1 MRAALGDLRSAAAQ
15 RPATALLV
23 AVLAGLVTGP
33 LGGVAPVL
41 AAVLAGAATRTPRM
55 AALLLAGLVAGVLV
69 GQARAAALERTTLGP
84 HLGHDLRA
92 EAELLETPRATR
104 FGWRAA
110 IALGGDRVLLQ
121 GDGEPPPLAAGRLLE
136 VRGLLR
142 EPRAHEDWL
151 RSRRLHAV
159 LQARAVR
166 DSGRR
171 RGGPQG
177 ALDAVRE
184 RAQRALGAHLPSPE
198 GALLRGMVLGDDA
211 ALAIDERERLRRAGL
226 GHLVAASGANVALL
240 AALAAAACAAL
251 GVGLRARLLAVLVL
265 IGLYVPLAGAGPSI
279 QRAGVMGAA
288 AVVATLAARPAAR
301 WHALLLAAVVTLT
314 LDPAAWRDPAW
325 QLSFAA
331 VIAIVLLAPPLA
343 GALRGRG
350 VPAVPADGA
359 AVTLAA
365 TLGTAPVSAAAF
377 GTVSVAGLAAN
388 VLVAPLVAPITW
400 IGMVAALGAQVS
412 GPAGTLAAVA
422 AGPPTALVLAV
433 GRWCAGLPGAQV
445 DAGVL
450 PVAVVVTAVG
460 VAVLAPRSRGVLG
473 VLTPIAVI
481 AVAIW
486 VRATAEAP
494 LPPPAPGVLRVA
506 FLDIGQGDATL
517 VQSGGDAM
525 LVDSGPPGGPV
536 LARLRELGVRR
547 LDVLVGTHAQADHI
561 GGADGVL
568 RELPV
573 GGVLDGRD
581 GVREREGEDLA
592 RAAIERGTPLVA
604 ARAGQ
609 RLRVGA
615 AAVQVLWPPPGT
627 GVAGGAGDP
636 NDRAVVLLVRGAG
649 VRVLLTADAES
660 GVLRRLG
667 LGPTDLL
674 KVSHHGSADPGLP
687 ALLTDLRPRLAV
699 IEVGRRNPYGHP
711 APQTLAA
718 LGHAGVPV
726 LRTDRDGTVVVEARE
741 GRLHVQTRS

>member
-1 MRAALGDLRSAAAQ
+1 MSAALAHLRSGAAQ

-23 AVLAGLVTGP
+23 AALAGLVCGP
-33 LGGVAPVL
+33 LGGVAPLL
-41 AAVLAGAATRTPRM
+41 AALLAGAAARTPRM

-69 GQARAAALERTTLGP
+69 GQARGAALERTTLGP
-84 HLGHDLRA
+84 RLGHDLRA
-92 EAELLETPRATR
+92 AAELLETPRATR

-110 IALGGDRVLLQ
+110 IALGGERVLLQ
-121 GDGEPPPLAAGRLLE
+121 GDGDPPQLAAGRVLE

-142 EPRAHEDWL
+142 APRAHEGWL
-151 RSRRLHAV
+151 RPRRLAAV

-166 DSGRR
+166 DTGRR

-184 RAQRALGAHLPSPE
+184 RAQRALGARLPPPE

-211 ALAIDERERLRRAGL
+211 TLAIDERERLRRAGL

-240 AALAAAACAAL
+240 AALAAAVCAAL
-251 GVGLRARLLAVLVL
+251 GVGLRARLLTVLVL
-265 IGLYVPLAGAGPSI
+265 IALYVPLAGSGASI

-301 WHALLLAAVVTLT
+301 WHALLLAAVVTLA
-314 LDPAAWRDPAW
+314 LDPSAWTDPAW

-331 VIAIVLLAPPLA
+331 VIAIALLAAPVA
-343 GALRGRG
+343 AALRGRG
-350 VPAVPADGA
+350 VPAVLADGA
-359 AVTLAA
+359 ALTLAA
-365 TLGTAPVSAAAF
+365 TLGTAPVSAAVF

-388 VLVAPLVAPITW
+388 VLVAPLVGPITW
-400 IGMVAALGAQVS
+400 TGMVAALGAQAS
-412 GPAGTLAAVA
+412 PQAGAVLAAC

-433 GRWCAGLPGAQV
+433 GRWCAGLPGAQL
-445 DAGVL
+445 DAGVV
-450 PVAVVVTAVG
+450 PVAVVVTGVG
-460 VAVLAPRSRGVLG
+460 VAVLVPRARRVAGVLA
-473 VLTPIAVI
+473 PIAVLA
-481 AVAIW
+481 AVIW
-486 VRATAEAP
+486 VRATGEAP

-525 LVDSGPPGGPV
+525 LVDTGPPGGPV
-536 LARLRELGVRR
+536 LERLRELGVRR

-581 GVREREGEDLA
+581 GVREREGEELA
-592 RAAIERGTPLVA
+592 RAARERGTPLVP

-609 RLRVGA
+609 RVRLGTA
-615 AAVQVLWPPPGT
+615 EAEVLWPPPRIGT
-627 GVAGGAGDP
+627 ADGEADP

-649 VRVLLTADAES
+649 IRVLLTADAES
-660 GVLRRLG
+660 VVLQRLG
-667 LGPTDLL
+667 LGRADLL

-718 LGHAGVPV
+718 LGRSGVPV